1 MSSIDKVYGIG
12 AAAHGFD
19 DIGSAQPSGSI
30 SGATLA
36 TKWGPRFAGKTQLVI
51 SATGGTFSSTRTS
64 RSPINIISNDVWLN
78 GLSSIL
84 KVIGA
89 TQVIVNKAF
98 QTGSGGT
105 GTYNLMGGEGAWDA
119 FMPLSDALPGA
130 SLPTF
135 TFWDSSKQ
143 SMDENNVDYE
153 EGKIYPF
160 PAGIKTIL
168 ISATGNIRLFRSSTL
183 RPNGQAAQ

>member
-19 DIGSAQPSGSI
+19 DIGSSQPSGSI

-64 RSPINIISNDVWLN
+64 RMPIHIISNDVWLN
-78 GLSSIL
+78 GPSSIM

-89 TQVIVNKAF
+89 TQVIVNKSF

-119 FMPLSDALPGA
+119 FMPINGTVSG
-130 SLPTF
+130 SNLPTF
-135 TFWDSSKQ
+135 TFWEPSKQ
-143 SMDENNVDYE
+143 AMDENNTDYE
-153 EGKIYPF
+153 QGKIYPF

-168 ISATGNIRLFRSSTL
+168 ISSTGNLRLFRSSTL
-183 RPNGQAAQ
+183 RPNGLTAQ

>member
-1 MSSIDKVYGIG
+1 MSSKDKYFNINT
-12 AAAHGFD
+12 AEHGFD

-30 SGATLA
+30 EGATLA

-51 SATGGTFSSTRTS
+51 SATGGTFKSTRNS
-64 RSPINIISNDVWLN
+64 RSPINIISNDTWLT

-89 TQVIVNKAF
+89 TQIIVNKSF

-119 FMPLSDALPGA
+119 FMPIGGTVSG
-130 SLPTF
+130 SNLPTL
-135 TFWDSSKQ
+135 TFWDSSRQ
-143 SMDENNVDYE
+143 SMDENNVDYQQ
-153 EGKIYPF
+153 GVIYPF

-168 ISATGNIRLFRSSTL
+168 ISSTGNVRLIRSATL
-183 RPNGQAAQ
+183 RPKGQAAQ

>member
-1 MSSIDKVYGIG
+1 MSSIDKVYRIGG
-12 AAAHGFD
+12 AAGGFD

-51 SATGGTFSSTRTS
+51 SATGGTFSVARTS
-64 RSPINIISNDVWLN
+64 RMPINIISNDSWLT

-119 FMPLSDALPGA
+119 FMPMSGGM
-130 SLPTF
+130 SGSNMPTF
-135 TFWDSSKQ
+135 TFWDPSKQ
-143 SMDENNVDYE
+143 AMDENNVDYE
-153 EGKIYPF
+153 QGKIYPF

-168 ISATGNIRLFRSSTL
+168 ISSTGNIRLFRSSTL
-183 RPNGQAAQ
+183 RPNGQTAQ

>member
-1 MSSIDKVYGIG
+1 MSSKDKYFGIQ

-36 TKWGPRFAGKTQLVI
+36 TKWGPKFAGKTQLVI
-51 SATGGTFSSTRTS
+51 SATGGTFSLTRTS

-78 GLSSIL
+78 GLSSIM

-89 TQVIVNKAF
+89 TQIIVNKAF

-119 FMPLSDALPGA
+119 FMPLGA
-130 SLPTF
+130 PVSGSNIPTL
-135 TFWDSSKQ
+135 TFWDPSKQ
-143 SMDENNVDYE
+143 AMDENNVDYQQ
-153 EGKIYPF
+153 GVIYPF

-168 ISATGNIRLFRSSTL
+168 ITSTGNVRLFRSSTL
-183 RPNGQAAQ
+183 RPNGNTAQ

>member
-51 SATGGTFSSTRTS
+51 SATGGTFSVARTS

-78 GLSSIL
+78 GPSSIL
-84 KVIGA
+84 KVLGA
-89 TQVIVNKAF
+89 TQVIVNKSF

-105 GTYNLMGGEGAWDA
+105 GTYNLMGGEGSWDA
-119 FMPLSDALPGA
+119 FQPLTAGMSGAAMPTL
-130 SLPTF
+130 
-135 TFWDSSKQ
+135 TFWDPSKQ
-143 SMDENNVDYE
+143 AMDENNVDYE
-153 EGKIYPF
+153 QGRIYPF

-168 ISATGNIRLFRSSTL
+168 ISAGNIRLIRSATL
-183 RPNGQAAQ
+183 RPGGQTAQ

>member
-1 MSSIDKVYGIG
+1 MGSKDKYFGIQS
-12 AAAHGFD
+12 AEHGFD

-36 TKWGPRFAGKTQLVI
+36 TKWGPRFAGKTELVI

-78 GLSSIL
+78 GQSSIL
-84 KVIGA
+84 KVLGA
-89 TQVIVNKAF
+89 THIIVNKAF

-119 FMPLSDALPGA
+119 FQPLGAPVSGSNMPTL
-130 SLPTF
+130 
-135 TFWDSSKQ
+135 TFWDSSRQ
-143 SMDENNVDYE
+143 AMDENNVDYQQ
-153 EGKIYPF
+153 GVIYPF

-168 ISATGNIRLFRSSTL
+168 ITSTGNVRLFRSATL
-183 RPNGQAAQ
+183 RPKGQTAQ

>member
-1 MSSIDKVYGIG
+1 MGSRDKFYGIQS
-12 AAAHGFD
+12 AEHGFD

-51 SATGGTFSSTRTS
+51 SATGGTFSSIRTS

-78 GLSSIL
+78 GQSSIL
-84 KVIGA
+84 KILGA

-105 GTYNLMGGEGAWDA
+105 GTYNLMGGEGSWDA
-119 FMPLSDALPGA
+119 FMPIGA
-130 SLPTF
+130 TVSGSNLPTLAF
-135 TFWDSSKQ
+135 WNPNKQTF
-143 SMDENNVDYE
+143 DENNTDYE
-153 EGKIYPF
+153 QGKIYPF

-168 ISATGNIRLFRSSTL
+168 ISSTGNIRLFRSSTL